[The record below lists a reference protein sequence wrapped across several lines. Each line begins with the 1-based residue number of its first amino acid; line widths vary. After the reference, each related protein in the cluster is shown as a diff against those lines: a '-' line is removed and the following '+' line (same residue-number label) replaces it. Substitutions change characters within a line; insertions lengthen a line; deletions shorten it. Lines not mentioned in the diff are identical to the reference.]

1 MRHPHTGGAILALAL
16 ISGAASDTHAQVGR
30 NQGVLNP
37 DLASEADL
45 RALPGLDSALVPGS
59 WRATDSPAWRRYA
72 LLSASL
78 SRTSKAL
85 YPRLFLPIN
94 LNATSREEILLVPG
108 VGARMAGEFEEY
120 RPYQT
125 LQQFRREIG
134 KYVDSTE
141 VARLEQF
148 VFVPIDLNSASDEDI
163 MSIPGMGR
171 RMLLE
176 FKEYR
181 PYQSIEQFRREIGI
195 HSAVVARLGWTVR
208 GLKGGGS
215 DRRTGTTGG
224 YATQLAPGREFGRA
238 AALRQSQSRRRRS
251 SFPSPHPCLRCQS
264 PIPPGYHS

>member
-1 MRHPHTGGAILALAL
+1 MRHPHTVGAFFALAL
-16 ISGAASDTHAQVGR
+16 ISGAATDARAQVGR
-30 NQGVLNP
+30 NQGVVNP
-37 DLASEADL
+37 DFASEADL
-45 RALPGLDSALVPGS
+45 RALPGLDSALVARIVAERPFAGM
-59 WRATDSPAWRRYA
+59 AAFHA

-78 SRTSKAL
+78 NGDQLKAL

-163 MSIPGMGR
+163 MSLPGMGR
-171 RMLLE
+171 RMLRE

-181 PYQSIEQFRREIGI
+181 PYQSIEQFRREIGKYVN
-195 HSAVVARLGWTVR
+195 AREVARLEQYVR
-208 GLKGGGS
+208 
-215 DRRTGTTGG
+215 R
-224 YATQLAPGREFGRA
+224 P
-238 AALRQSQSRRRRS
+238 
-251 SFPSPHPCLRCQS
+251 
-264 PIPPGYHS
+264 